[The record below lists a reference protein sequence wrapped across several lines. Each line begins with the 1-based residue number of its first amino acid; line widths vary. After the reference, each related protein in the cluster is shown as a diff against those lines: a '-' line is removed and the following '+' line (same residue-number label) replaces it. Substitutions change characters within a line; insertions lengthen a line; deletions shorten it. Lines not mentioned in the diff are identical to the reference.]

1 MKKLLAAIVFGI
13 ALFGPIAMASADPVA
28 TECHSVTIT
37 VNGQNVVDQAACN
50 SLPPQ

>member
-1 MKKLLAAIVFGI
+1 VKKVLAAIVFAI
-13 ALFGPIAMASADPVA
+13 ALFGPIRMASADPVA

-37 VNGQNVVDQAACN
+37 VNGQSVVDQAACN